1 MERALEAS
9 QAAMSRAIF
18 RFQRGEPITVGREV
32 ISGDP
37 AGHTVH
43 AVLKPA
49 EGYTVPGDEVEP
61 VATFESQFV
70 AASGAVP
77 AHWLLWIP
85 AEEAEALPAG
95 RYATDVLFLLDGEP
109 VEVTEPAWIELSES
123 VSG

>member
-1 MERALEAS
+1 MARAGAAS

-32 ISGDP
+32 LSGDP
-37 AGHTVH
+37 AGYTVE

-61 VATFESQFV
+61 VATFETQFV

-77 AHWLLWIP
+77 AHWLLWI
-85 AEEAEALPAG
+85 AVEEAEALPAG
-95 RYATDVLFLLDGEP
+95 RYVTDCLFLLDGEP

>member
-1 MERALEAS
+1 MARASKAS

-32 ISGDP
+32 LCGDP
-37 AGHTVH
+37 AGYTVE

-49 EGYTVPGDEVEP
+49 AGYTVPGDEVEA

-70 AASGAVP
+70 AAIGAVP
-77 AHWLLWIP
+77 AHWLLWIT

-95 RYATDVLFLLDGEP
+95 RYVTDALFLLDGQP
-109 VEVTEPAWIELSES
+109 VSVSGPAWIEISES